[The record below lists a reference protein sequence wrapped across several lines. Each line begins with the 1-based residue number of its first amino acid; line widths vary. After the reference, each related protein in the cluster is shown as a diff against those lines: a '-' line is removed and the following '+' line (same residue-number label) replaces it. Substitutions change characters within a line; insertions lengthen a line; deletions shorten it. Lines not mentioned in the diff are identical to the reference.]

1 MRKTK
6 TRQRPWLGVL
16 MSFILLFSLTNLACS
31 ELELPGPD
39 AGVLLSLAVLPATAP
54 TMTLANDKVD
64 TQTFNACAS
73 YTDSEVKDLTAAKD
87 KGKTPPSPC
96 PAGTEDVTDRV
107 EWRVEPSTLGRM
119 QDNQFRTEIMSNG
132 KAVPSAHGGQGRVV
146 GTFGNMTS
154 SATVNIL
161 YRKEFLDKDV
171 PADASKKFGGA
182 QAGKVTVIY
191 PPTTVLVP
199 PNLGQIEVQFT
210 PPAASTLYQLEFIS
224 AKTTVRIY
232 TKQKNYNLTLDQWR
246 AVGVTSAGTDVR
258 LRVLATKYGAGV
270 GVTSVSANVNIRIA
284 EKPVVGG
291 LYYWVVDKH
300 IPGGTKP
307 TYGAIYRYNFEK
319 PKVKADPYLTKKEV
333 NDCVGCHSLSRG
345 GKHIAFT
352 FSGGNG
358 DGAIYDVERR
368 QAMFDSRK
376 GYKADLQTFN
386 PDGTEVIVVNQGKL
400 TRRAVADG
408 KLLESIPTG
417 SGKATHPDWGPKGN
431 KLLFV
436 KVADKDYH
444 SGGINDDVHFR
455 NGSIYI
461 MERSGGKWSTP
472 KLLVK
477 GGNGGAN
484 FYYPTFSPEADWI
497 VFNRSTGD
505 SYSDEDANI
514 YIIKPDGKGLRALS
528 KINGSKIS
536 NSWPKW
542 SPKVEKFKNTT
553 LYWLTFSSVRNYG
566 VRLLNS
572 KYSYYPNKAPQIWMT
587 AFDVNKANLGQEP
600 TQPAFWLPFQDL
612 AHHNHIAQWTQK
624 VVELQ

>member
-1 MRKTK
+1 MNKTNSRGWVLLSFPLLISLA
-6 TRQRPWLGVL
+6 TLG
-16 MSFILLFSLTNLACS
+16 CS
-31 ELELPGPD
+31 EITVPGPD
-39 AGVLLSLAVLPATAP
+39 AGVLLSLAILPSTAP
-54 TMTLANDKVD
+54 TMTLANDKVES
-64 TQTFNACAS
+64 QLFYACAS
-73 YTDSEVKDLTAAKD
+73 YTDTHLKDLSSGKD
-87 KGKTPPSPC
+87 KGKPVKSNC
-96 PAGTEDVTDRV
+96 PTGSEEVTDRV

-119 QDNQFRTEIMSNG
+119 QDNQFRTETMDNG
-132 KAVPSAHGGQGRVV
+132 KAVASAHGGQGRVV
-146 GTFGNMTS
+146 GTFNNMTA

-161 YRKEFLDKDV
+161 YRKDFLDKGV
-171 PADASKKFGGA
+171 PADAANKFGGS

-224 AKTTVRIY
+224 SKSTVRIY

-246 AVGVTSAGTDVR
+246 AVGVTSAGVDVR
-258 LRVLATKYGAGV
+258 LRVLATKYAAGV
-270 GVTSVSANVNIRIA
+270 GVTSVSPNINIRIA

-300 IPGGTKP
+300 EPNKKP
-307 TYGAIYRYNFEK
+307 KYGSIYRYNFEA
-319 PKVKADPYLTKKEV
+319 PKVKADPYLTVKEV
-333 NDCVGCHSLSRG
+333 QDCVGCHSMSRG

-352 FSGGNG
+352 FTGGNG
-358 DGAIYDVERR
+358 DGAIFDVQKRE
-368 QAMFDSRK
+368 AVFDTRK

-400 TRRAVADG
+400 TRRQVSSG
-408 KLLESIPTG
+408 KLLENVPTG
-417 SGKATHPDWGPKGN
+417 GGKATHPDWGPKGN

-436 KVADKDYH
+436 KVADKDYWAD
-444 SGGINDDVHFR
+444 GIKDDVHFR

-477 GGNGGAN
+477 GGGGAN
-484 FYYPTFSPEADWI
+484 YYYPSFSPEGDWI

-514 YIIKPDGKGLRALS
+514 YIIKPDGKGQRALT
-528 KINGSKIS
+528 KINGGKIS
-536 NSWPKW
+536 NSWPRW
-542 SPKVEKFKNTT
+542 SPKVEKYKSTT

-572 KYSYYPNKAPQIWMT
+572 KYTWFPNKAPQIWMT
-587 AFDVNKANLGQEP
+587 AFDVTKANQGQDP
-600 TQPAFWLPFQDL
+600 TQPPFWLPFQDL